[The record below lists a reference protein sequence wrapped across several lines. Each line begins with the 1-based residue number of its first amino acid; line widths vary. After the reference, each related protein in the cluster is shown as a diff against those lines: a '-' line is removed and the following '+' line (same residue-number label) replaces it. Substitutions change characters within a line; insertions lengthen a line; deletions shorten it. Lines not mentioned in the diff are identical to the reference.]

1 MSSYSHLAKKTTPV
15 VNILNF
21 VLNRSLKSIYR
32 KLSFRQKYR
41 NPWTIVVSEPIARE
55 IFYEWFKAINDY
67 LPDFGRT
74 VEIVKNKSGK
84 TVSYRIKFTHLGTFK
99 FHVGKIIGKDKINF
113 VKENK
118 TTKEKVK
125 VVCTDEKP
133 IKIDYNI
140 SKGILMI
147 NLKHNLFNQYGQLS
161 SF

>member
-1 MSSYSHLAKKTTPV
+1 MVQGHNDHL
-15 VNILNF
+15 L
-21 VLNRSLKSIYR
+21 
-32 KLSFRQKYR
+32 
-41 NPWTIVVSEPIARE
+41 
-55 IFYEWFKAINDY
+55 
-67 LPDFGRT
+67 DFGRT
-74 VEIVKNKSGK
+74 VEIVRNKPSK
-84 TVSYRIKFTHLGTFK
+84 TVSYRIKFTHIGTFK

-147 NLKHNLFNQYGQLS
+147 NLKYNLFNRYSQLC

>member
-1 MSSYSHLAKKTTPV
+1 M
-15 VNILNF
+15 
-21 VLNRSLKSIYR
+21 
-32 KLSFRQKYR
+32 R
-41 NPWTIVVSEPIARE
+41 NKPS
-55 IFYEWFKAINDY
+55 
-67 LPDFGRT
+67 
-74 VEIVKNKSGK
+74 K
-84 TVSYRIKFTHLGTFK
+84 TVSYRIKFTHIGTFK

-133 IKIDYNI
+133 IKIEYNI

-147 NLKHNLFNQYGQLS
+147 NLKYNLFNRYGQVR

>member
-1 MSSYSHLAKKTTPV
+1 MSSYWHVAKKTTPV

-21 VLNRSLKSIYR
+21 VLNRLLKSIYR
-32 KLSFRQKYR
+32 KLSFKQKYKDL
-41 NPWTIVVSEPIARE
+41 WTIVVSEPIARE
-55 IFYEWFKAINDY
+55 IFYEWFKAVNDH

-74 VEIVKNKSGK
+74 VEIVRNKSGK
-84 TVSYRIKFTHLGTFK
+84 TVSYRIKFTYIGTFK
-99 FHVGKIIGKDKINF
+99 FHVGKIIGEDKINL

-125 VVCTDEKP
+125 VVCTDKKP

-147 NLKHNLFNQYGQLS
+147 NLKYNLFNRYGQLC

>member
-1 MSSYSHLAKKTTPV
+1 M
-15 VNILNF
+15 
-21 VLNRSLKSIYR
+21 
-32 KLSFRQKYR
+32 
-41 NPWTIVVSEPIARE
+41 
-55 IFYEWFKAINDY
+55 KAINDH

-74 VEIVKNKSGK
+74 VEIVRNESGK
-84 TVSYRIKFTHLGTFK
+84 TVSYTIKFMPIGTFK
-99 FHVGKIIGKDKINF
+99 FHVAKIIREDKINF
-113 VKENK
+113 VNENK